1 MKIEQLKYVLELERC
16 KSINRASRNLFI
28 SQQSLSYQINS
39 LEKELGFKILE
50 RYTNGSTFTREGLLF
65 VDFCCKVL
73 REWESFQEKMR
84 TDQSD
89 HEERILQGELMVY
102 TNKTFATF
110 ILPEYLGRFLVLHP
124 GVHVK
129 TVLTDNNDIDK
140 IDFDN
145 NFVWL
150 VDFPKDENLQRK
162 FLDER
167 FEFLPL
173 FFGRYLWAY
182 YTGGKVPKQ
191 RTIQM
196 KNLFRHPLVY
206 FGLNEPEDNKET
218 VLTACVKKYSDE
230 SLLFS
235 GSTDSYAAW
244 IDMIAAG
251 RGSGLMYNRI
261 WKKLEKMYYKKM
273 SNVAIVTINENLG
286 IASGCVTRK
295 NSPTDIEQTFV
306 NFLLENFN
314 EDECLTKN

>member
-16 KSINRASRNLFI
+16 KSINRASRKLFI

-50 RYTNGSTFTREGLLF
+50 RYTNGSTFTRKGLLF
-65 VDFCCKVL
+65 VDFCRKVL
-73 REWESFQEKMR
+73 QEWDDFQEHVR
-84 TDQSD
+84 TDQSEY
-89 HEERILQGELMVY
+89 EEQILQGELIVY

-110 ILPEYLGRFLVLHP
+110 ILPEYLGTFLVLHP
-124 GVHVK
+124 GIHVK
-129 TVLTDNNDIDK
+129 TVLTDNNDVDK

-150 VDFPKDENLQRK
+150 ADFPKDENLQRK

-167 FEFLPL
+167 FEFSTL
-173 FFGRYLWAY
+173 FSGRYLWVY
-182 YTGGKVPKQ
+182 YTKGKVPKQ

-196 KNLFRHPLVY
+196 KNLFHHPLIY

-218 VLTACVKKYSDE
+218 VLTACVKKYSNE
-230 SLLFS
+230 LLHFS

-251 RGSGLMYNRI
+251 RGSGFMYNRI
-261 WKKLEKMYYKKM
+261 WKKLEKMYFKKM
-273 SNVAIVTINENLG
+273 SNVAIVTINENLE
-286 IASGCVTRK
+286 IVSGCVTRK
-295 NSPTDIEQTFV
+295 NSPTDIERTFV

-314 EDECLTKN
+314 EDECFTRN